1 MVTLSVDDARSDN
14 AFDPLPNQTVAVM
27 VSDCDSSSTLVKTER
42 FRTSSFNMGN
52 SASGFVKW
60 EWRINA
66 CNAHILQKGEGIWR
80 RTYRGFYCVRPS
92 IFGGTAYET
101 TEDNWPTCRS
111 GSGNGGSNSGTCFL
125 ADSRVTLA
133 DLSTKPIAEIQ
144 VGDSVLGNNGMVNE
158 VIALRIHE
166 QRERIIYS
174 INDLKTTE
182 AHPLLT
188 EAGWKAIDGEK
199 AMLKHPEMEISD
211 LSIGDKLV
219 HIDLSSNR
227 YSETVTSITQQTMD
241 VAVYNLD
248 VSGNDTYVV
257 DEVVVHNK

>member
-1 MVTLSVDDARSDN
+1 
-14 AFDPLPNQTVAVM
+14 
-27 VSDCDSSSTLVKTER
+27 
-42 FRTSSFNMGN
+42 
-52 SASGFVKW
+52 
-60 EWRINA
+60 
-66 CNAHILQKGEGIWR
+66 
-80 RTYRGFYCVRPS
+80 
-92 IFGGTAYET
+92 
-101 TEDNWPTCRS
+101 
-111 GSGNGGSNSGTCFL
+111 L

-166 QRERIIYS
+166 QRERTIYS

-188 EAGWKAIDGEK
+188 EAGWKAVDGEK

-219 HIDLSSNR
+219 HIDSSGNR

-257 DEVVVHNK
+257 DEVIVHNK